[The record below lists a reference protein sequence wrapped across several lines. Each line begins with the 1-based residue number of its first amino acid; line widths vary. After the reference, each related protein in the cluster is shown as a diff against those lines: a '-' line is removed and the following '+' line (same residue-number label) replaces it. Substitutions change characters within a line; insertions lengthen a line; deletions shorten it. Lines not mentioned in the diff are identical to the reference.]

1 MLWPHSPSIFSLIK
15 TSSSFLLRAHS
26 MAIPSASSLG
36 ATPFPGSCTLKV
48 PFLSS
53 LLNVMTPTP
62 SLPALDSWF
71 SGFPCLYSL
80 LAALGTAQLFSY
92 SAWTLK
98 TKEFQF
104 GIWLPEFHP
113 SLILPMIFSAGGLHD
128 QLFFAVAPNLWILLY
143 LLEAL
148 SFRSIVPDLSFL
160 SQKISVISQRKD
172 KILNLAFKGL
182 YNLTFLCPSNS
193 PSPCSTSS

>member
-1 MLWPHSPSIFSLIK
+1 MLWPHSPSIFSLLK
-15 TSSSFLLRAHS
+15 TSSSFLLSAHS

-36 ATPFPGSCTLKV
+36 AIPFPGSCTLKV

-71 SGFPCLYSL
+71 SGFPCLYSP

-98 TKEFQF
+98 TKEFQW
-104 GIWLPEFHP
+104 GIWLPEFPP
-113 SLILPMIFSAGGLHD
+113 SLILPMIFSPGGLHD
-128 QLFFAVAPNLWILLY
+128 QLFFCCSPKFVNTS
-143 LLEAL
+143 L
-148 SFRSIVPDLSFL
+148 SFRSSIF
-160 SQKISVISQRKD
+160 QKH
-172 KILNLAFKGL
+172 
-182 YNLTFLCPSNS
+182 
-193 PSPCSTSS
+193 SSWPIIPFSENFCDFPEKR